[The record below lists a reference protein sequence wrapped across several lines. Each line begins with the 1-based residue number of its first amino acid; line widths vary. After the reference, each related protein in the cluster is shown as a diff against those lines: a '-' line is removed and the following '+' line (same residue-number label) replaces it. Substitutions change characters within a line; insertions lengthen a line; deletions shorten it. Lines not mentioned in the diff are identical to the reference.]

1 VYSWGHGISGIIY
14 RMSIKIVT
22 NGKIEVNNVT
32 PILHFLTVL
41 ILTVMP
47 EIPCL
52 ELYIYTTVQR
62 NRVYCTIPD
71 TESWPTFFLTFLK
84 KMM

>member
-1 VYSWGHGISGIIY
+1 LGTRNFGHHFSHVNQ
-14 RMSIKIVT
+14 IVI

-52 ELYIYTTVQR
+52 ELYTTVQK
-62 NRVYCTIPD
+62 NRVYSTIPD